1 MMWFWT
7 FASIM
12 QMLNRAIWACL
23 AQSKPVVGPNFFRIE
38 TKMGCITRLCA
49 KKDEA
54 TLPKRL

>member
-1 MMWFWT
+1 MKWFWT

-12 QMLNRAIWACL
+12 QMLNCTIWVCL

-38 TKMGCITRLCA
+38 TRMGCIMRLCT

-54 TLPKRL
+54 ALPKRL